1 MKRWGWTLVLAGV
14 LAGCAPAALRAQ
26 PGALLRV
33 DTRLATPPLKTVT
46 GEELY
51 REPGPGALL
60 VRSDRAAFVTS
71 LFVPAGGGVQV
82 LPLGPVPANET
93 LSLPLPAAQAERG
106 GFTQVYTVA
115 SLAPLDLSAAQGATT
130 LEGAGRVVQAAT
142 RSLGTGAYTVSTTT
156 YTVGRFGSLEVSASP
171 PGSEVRVNGT
181 LVGRTPLLLPDVPV
195 GSVVVSVSRSGFGDV
210 SQRVNIQQNTTT
222 PIRASLQ
229 PITGRLRV
237 TSDVPARVIVD
248 GRPAGQTPLDLAL
261 RPGTVG
267 VNVVPLE
274 STPPGP
280 TLRPQNLLVRIVS
293 RQATSIACGV
303 VAGEYTCRT
312 P

>member
-1 MKRWGWTLVLAGV
+1 MKRWSWSLALAGV

-33 DTRLATPPLKTVT
+33 DTRVATPPLKTVT

-60 VRSDRAAFVTS
+60 LRVDRPAFATS

-93 LSLPLPAAQAERG
+93 IRLPLPAVQAGRG

-115 SLAPLDLSAAQGATT
+115 SLAPLDLAAAQGAAT
-130 LEGAGRVVQAAT
+130 LEEAGRVVQAAT
-142 RSLGTGAYTVSTTT
+142 RSLGAGGYTVSTTT

-171 PGSEVRVNGT
+171 PGAEVRVNGR

-195 GSVVVSVSRSGFGDV
+195 GSMVVSVSLGGFGDV
-210 SQRVNIQQNTTT
+210 SQRVTIQPDTTT
-222 PIRASLQ
+222 PIRATLQ
-229 PITGRLRV
+229 PITGTLQV
-237 TSDVPARVIVD
+237 TSEVPARVIVD
-248 GRPAGQTPLDLAL
+248 GRPAGQTPLNLAL

-274 STPPGP
+274 ATATGA
-280 TLRPQNLLVRIVS
+280 TLRPQNLLVRIVG
-293 RQATSIACGV
+293 RQSTPITCAV